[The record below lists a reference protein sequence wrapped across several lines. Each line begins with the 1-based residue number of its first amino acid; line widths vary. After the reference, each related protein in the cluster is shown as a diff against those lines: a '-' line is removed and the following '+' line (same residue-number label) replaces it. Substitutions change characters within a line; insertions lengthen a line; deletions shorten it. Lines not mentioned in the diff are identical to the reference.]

1 MKKLLW
7 LLPALCAI
15 AVTLSLTGCTTA
27 YYAVNET
34 FGVYKR
40 DLLRK
45 RVIAARDDQKEA
57 QAQFKDALTR
67 LKEITQFD
75 GGKLEKTYN
84 SLKGEYDDCAKQAET
99 VHKRI
104 RDVESVAADLFAEW
118 DKENGQ
124 IGTPSLRTAS
134 RQQLV
139 DTKQRYEELHN
150 ALVSAEE
157 TMTPVLRQ
165 FNDYVLYLK
174 HDLNAQAVAS
184 LKGEAASITTEINRL
199 IEQMNKS
206 IARADEFVKGMK

>member
-1 MKKLLW
+1 MKKFCW
-7 LLPALCAI
+7 LFPALIGAAFI
-15 AVTLSLTGCTTA
+15 LNLAGCSTA
-27 YYAVNET
+27 YYAAYEK

-40 DLLRK
+40 DLLKK

-57 QAQFKDALTR
+57 QVQFKDALAR
-67 LKEITQFD
+67 LKDITKFD

-84 SLKGEYDDCAKQAET
+84 ALKGEYDGCASHAET

-104 RDVESVAADLFAEW
+104 RDVETVAADLFAEW
-118 DKENGQ
+118 EKENAQ
-124 IGTPSLRTAS
+124 IGTPSLRNAS
-134 RQQLV
+134 RQQLA
-139 DTKQRYEELHN
+139 DTKQRYDELHN

-157 TMTPVLRQ
+157 TMTPVLKQ

-184 LKGEAASITTEINRL
+184 LNGEATNITAEIARL

-206 IARADEFVKGMK
+206 IARADEFVKGMQ

>member
-7 LLPALCAI
+7 LWPALLL
-15 AVTLSLTGCTTA
+15 AVCVLNLTGCSTA
-27 YYAVNET
+27 YYAAYEK

-40 DLLRK
+40 DLLKK
-45 RVIAARDDQKEA
+45 RVIEARDDQKQA

-67 LKEITQFD
+67 LKDITGYD
-75 GGKLEKTYN
+75 GGKLEKTYTA
-84 SLKGEYDDCAKQAET
+84 LKNEYDGCASQAET

-104 RDVESVAADLFAEW
+104 REVETVAADLFAEW
-118 DKENGQ
+118 DKENAQ
-124 IGTPSLRTAS
+124 ISTPSLRTAS
-134 RQQLV
+134 RQQLT

-157 TMTPVLRQ
+157 TMSPVLKQ

-184 LKGEAASITTEINRL
+184 LKGEAANITAEISRL

-206 IARADEFVKGMK
+206 IARADEFVKGMH